1 MVVFAIHQHE
11 SAMGIHVSPRPVPN
25 PPQLYC
31 INNCLFLLSV
41 VHFFISYL
49 IEVLLKYKYKCI
61 QPKIENIKETENMI
75 F

>member
-1 MVVFAIHQHE
+1 MVGFAIHQHE
-11 SAMGIHVSPRPVPN
+11 SAMGIHVSPTVPN
-25 PPQLYC
+25 PPQLYF